1 MYPVRIHHPHAA
13 WRSQQHSTGMA
24 SPLGRPGRALHG
36 TAVIRLPGAQRAH
49 GMIRFRGAPVTT
61 MASWSSSA
69 GANSRQQM
77 SSGEM
82 TNRISSC
89 LLAEQRL
96 VAAAASH

>member
-1 MYPVRIHHPHAA
+1 
-13 WRSQQHSTGMA
+13 MA
-24 SPLGRPGRALHG
+24 SPLGRPGHASHG
-36 TAVIRLPGAQRAH
+36 TAGIRLPGAQRAH
-49 GMIRFRGAPVTT
+49 ACNRHPDSALIRFRGAPVTT